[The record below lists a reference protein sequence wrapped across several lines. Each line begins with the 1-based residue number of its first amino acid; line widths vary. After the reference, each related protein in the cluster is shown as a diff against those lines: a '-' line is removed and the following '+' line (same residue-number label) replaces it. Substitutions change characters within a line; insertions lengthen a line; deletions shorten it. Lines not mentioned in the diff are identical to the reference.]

1 MEYKN
6 DLENDNELKE
16 AALKYNYLSPE
27 DYLTFERASVRDKH
41 ELHEGHLVTMQG
53 ATKSHNRIVANLLG
67 GIVPHLKGNRCE
79 VFPSDLRVYIPS
91 AESFTYP
98 DLSIVCGSPEDLD
111 DTYLDTIKNP
121 AVIVEVLSPSTEK
134 YDRGTKFFYY
144 MQIAALKEYIMVSS
158 TSRYIQTAR
167 KQAGG
172 LWQFNELSGKEAVLS
187 IPTIQYQLPL
197 SEVYDRVEFLGK

>member
-6 DLENDNELKE
+6 DIENENELKE

-53 ATKSHNRIVANLLG
+53 ASRAHNKIVVNMVV
-67 GIVPHLKGNRCE
+67 GIGSYLKGKSCE
-79 VFPSDLRVYIPS
+79 VFFNDFRIYIPS

-98 DLSIVCGSPEDLD
+98 DLLIVCGKPEDLD
-111 DTYLDTIKNP
+111 DAYLDTIKNP
-121 AVIVEVLSPSTEK
+121 TVIVEVLSPSTEK

-144 MQIAALKEYIMVSS
+144 MQIPALKEYIIVGS
-158 TSRYIQTAR
+158 TSYFIQTAR
-167 KQAGG
+167 KQADGS
-172 LWQFNELSGKEAVLS
+172 WKFSELAGKEAMLS
-187 IPTIQYQLPL
+187 IPAIGYELPL